1 MRRQDREV
9 TDLLEIKKIIE
20 ACQVLRL
27 ALKDDDGLY
36 IVPLNFGFDDQ
47 EPWTFYFHS
56 AKKGRK
62 LSAIRKDPAVAF
74 ELDTAHRLIE
84 AKTACGYGFA
94 FDSVIGQGLA
104 EIVND
109 PDEKKKGLTLLMKS
123 QTGKDFTFTDKQ
135 AETVTVWKLTVTSLS
150 AKRHE

>member
-9 TDLLEIKKIIE
+9 TDKLEIRKIID
-20 ACQVLRL
+20 ACQVLRI
-27 ALKDDDGLY
+27 ALKDGEGLY
-36 IVPLNFGFDDQ
+36 LVPLNFGFEDS

-62 LSAIRKDPAVAF
+62 LSAIRKDPHVAF
-74 ELDTAHRLIE
+74 EMDTAHRLIE

-104 EIVND
+104 SIVSD
-109 PDEKKKGLTLLMKS
+109 PEEKKKGLSLLMKS
-123 QTGKDFTFTDKQ
+123 QTGKDFAFTDKQ
-135 AETVTVWKLTVTSLS
+135 AETVTVWKVTVTSLS